1 MGVRW
6 GLMRSFIGTKWSGAE
21 GHAVS
26 RTRGLNGST
35 AAVGCRSHDVPP
47 ALWSRPALGC
57 VQAGPGLKWR
67 SPSRSEPLALRR
79 RLCRRRMLAHA
90 YERVLTAL
98 LVADVAWAGVVVTI
112 VAHDL
117 RRRAPPPPRPS
128 PLMDPSRSDQR
139 GWRPPGPS
147 TCVGLVSFASQKFD
161 AHKCAPLEH
170 FDFSRAARLQAGGP
184 MLPSSATLR
193 PRA

>member
-1 MGVRW
+1 MVVRQPLGAGHMTLHLHFGPGQPW
-6 GLMRSFIGTKWSGAE
+6 ATPSGA
-21 GHAVS
+21 
-26 RTRGLNGST
+26 L
-35 AAVGCRSHDVPP
+35 RSNTFP
-47 ALWSRPALGC
+47 
-57 VQAGPGLKWR
+57 WR
-67 SPSRSEPLALRR
+67 SPNRSEPPALRR
-79 RLCRRRMLAHA
+79 RLCRRRIAAHA
-90 YERVLTAL
+90 HERVLTAL

-147 TCVGLVSFASQKFD
+147 TCVGLVSFASQKCD